1 MTIPAMAPPESFLE
15 PPEALAA
22 GVVVGVVEA
31 VDDDSTD
38 EDGRV
43 IDFVILGRTTPA
55 QTDSAWEL

>member
-15 PPEALAA
+15 PPESLA
-22 GVVVGVVEA
+22 GGGVVGVVEA
-31 VDDDSTD
+31 VDDDPTD

-55 QTDSAWEL
+55 HTDSA